1 MAKEQVALKK
11 ALKPIHLWAIGVG
24 LVISGEYFGWNYGW
38 GVAGTI
44 GLLIATLIITLLYF
58 TFIFSFTE
66 LTTAIPN
73 AGGPF
78 AYALKAFGPW
88 GALVAGY
95 ATLIEFLFA
104 APAIALALGSYVHFL
119 YPQIPVLPASIVS
132 FILFTVINLLGIKE
146 AAGFSLIMTLLAIG
160 ELILFIGVVAPHF
173 KLENFLH
180 NPMPFGWGG
189 VFAAMPFAIW
199 LYVCLEGIAMVAEE
213 VKDEKKAIAKGYIS
227 ALLTLTVLALAVM
240 ISVGGIT
247 NWENLD
253 NLDYPLPESIALIL
267 GRDNALTKLFAS
279 VGLFGLI
286 ASFHGIIITYSRQMF
301 ALARSGYLPEKL
313 SSVSRIQKV
322 PYLALLAGG
331 LFGILALILLD
342 TMKLVILSTIGAVV
356 VYVIS
361 MLALF
366 KLRSSNPEMLRPF
379 RAPLYPYFP
388 AIALLLALVALFA
401 MIYFYGWLSL
411 IFFGGL
417 AAISA
422 LFFGTG
428 MHNKN
433 VEINPAEMPSD
444 ENTDPN
450 K

>member
-1 MAKEQVALKK
+1 MENEQVTLKK

-44 GLLIATLIITLLYF
+44 GLLIATLVITVLYF

-78 AYALKAFGPW
+78 AYALKAFGPL

-104 APAIALALGSYVHFL
+104 TPAIALALGSYVHFL
-119 YPQIPVLPASIVS
+119 YPSVPVLAASIVS

-146 AAGFSLIMTLLAIG
+146 AAWFSLVMTLLAIG
-160 ELILFIGVVAPHF
+160 ELVLFIGVVAPHF
-173 KLENFLH
+173 KLETFMH
-180 NPMPFGWGG
+180 NPMPFGWSG

-199 LYVCLEGIAMVAEE
+199 LYVCLEGVAMVAEE

-227 ALLTLTVLALAVM
+227 ALLTLTILALAVM
-240 ISVGGIT
+240 ISVGGIAH
-247 NWENLD
+247 WEDLD
-253 NLDYPLPESIALIL
+253 SVDYPLPESIALVL

-286 ASFHGIIITYSRQMF
+286 ASFHGIIITYSRQMY
-301 ALARSGYLPEKL
+301 ALARAGYLPKSL
-313 SSVSRIQKV
+313 SKVSKKQQV
-322 PYLALLAGG
+322 PYLALLAGAV
-331 LFGILALILLD
+331 LGIISLLLLD
-342 TMKLVILSTIGAVV
+342 TMKLVIISTIGAVV

-361 MLALF
+361 MLSLF
-366 KLRSSNPEMLRPF
+366 KLRKTHPEMERPF
-379 RAPLYPYFP
+379 KAPFYPYFP
-388 AIALLLALVALFA
+388 AIALLIALVALVA
-401 MIYFYGWLSL
+401 MMYFYPWLGL

-417 AAISA
+417 AIIA
-422 LFFGTG
+422 LIFYATG
-428 MHNKN
+428 MHLKTTEVTLPVEKN
-433 VEINPAEMPSD
+433 Y
-444 ENTDPN
+444 
-450 K
+450 